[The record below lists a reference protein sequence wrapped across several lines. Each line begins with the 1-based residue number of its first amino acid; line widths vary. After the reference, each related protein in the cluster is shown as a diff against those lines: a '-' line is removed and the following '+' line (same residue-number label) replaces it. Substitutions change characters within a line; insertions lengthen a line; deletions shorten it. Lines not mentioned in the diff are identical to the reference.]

1 MAALDCIDTIQAAAK
16 AAGRELNEEEMV
28 ELVGDLQARIK
39 QLQATDGMLGLEDAA
54 MRAADEMGN
63 QVKLAAAIEK
73 RNALLNARRR
83 AELVGYIRGTWSD
96 RPDLGLESFLVGT
109 NVARPGARRS
119 VAAEQKQL
127 SQAYIAGFLHDIE
140 AEGLKPFLTKGDLDA
155 DIADALWRIGMDK
168 PLDGLSKEAQGI
180 AKIMQKYQETA
191 RIDANR
197 AGAFIRKLPGYVV
210 RQSHDPYKI
219 QQAGFKQWRDEILP
233 LLDERTFEAGSD
245 VDGFLLATYN
255 GLVSGVHLK
264 VSTGQP
270 SGFKG
275 PRNLAKKVSAERVL
289 HFKDGLAW
297 NEYNKVYGTGSLR
310 EAFLGGLD
318 RSGDSTGMMR
328 RLGTNP
334 EGNWNAALDELQ
346 MDLKNDPEGL
356 RKFQQDRGG
365 LLKTRFS
372 EIDGTSRM
380 AVNHVGARVASNLRA
395 WQSMA
400 KLGGAVISA
409 VTDLPVAASEMRYQ
423 GKGMLSSMGTLIGGM
438 VKGKKPAEQREI
450 LSTLGVFFDSVR
462 GEVVSKFSADDT
474 LGGKMSRAQQLFFKL
489 NGLTW
494 WTDTMRST
502 AALMMSHHLAYNRTL
517 GWDKMNPDLQRTL
530 ELFGIDAGKWD
541 LLRSTPA
548 KEADGREYMTT
559 QGIDNIPEGKILSYL
574 GRKPAGGP
582 SRSDAYGNRAVARGE
597 PPIPAGM
604 IRLYHGSG
612 EHGRIDGPAWFSTDR
627 NYAESYRS
635 DAELQYVD
643 MPADRINEIADPDG
657 YGQTVERGHTVHY
670 EFDSSETGIRK
681 VMGKDSPSAL
691 SASDLAAVREL
702 REELRG
708 ALRSYITDRAS
719 YAVIEPDARTRA
731 IMRRGTQPG
740 TVAGELLRFVGQFK
754 AFPVAVLQ
762 KSIGRELYGRGYK
775 PSAYGAGVGRELLQ
789 SMRSGNGEKLGV
801 AQLMLWTTLFGYG
814 AMALKDIVK
823 GREPRPV
830 DDPKTWVA
838 AMLQGGALGL
848 YGDFLFGEAN
858 RFGGGLTQSLSGPTL
873 GLIDG
878 GYDLFAR
885 MRDGDDAA
893 AASFRFAIQNTPFAN
908 LFYTRTA
915 MDYLFLHSVQEAL
928 NPGAL
933 RRMERR
939 IEKEN
944 AQQFLLRPSQ
954 TYQDPLGIAR

>member
-83 AELVGYIRGTWSD
+83 AELVGYIRSTWSD

-127 SQAYIAGFLHDIE
+127 SQAYIAGFLHDLD
-140 AEGLKPFLTKGDLDA
+140 AEGLRPFLTKGDLDA
-155 DIADALWRIGMDK
+155 DIADALWRMGMDN

-219 QQAGFKQWRDEILP
+219 QRAGFQQWRDEILP

-270 SGFKG
+270 NGFKG

-297 NEYNKVYGTGSLR
+297 DQYNKVYGTGSLR

-334 EGNWNAALDELQ
+334 ESNWNAALDELQ
-346 MDLKNDPEGL
+346 IDLKNDPDGL
-356 RKFQQDRGG
+356 RKFQQDRNG

-517 GWDKMNPDLQRTL
+517 DWGKMNPDLQRTL
-530 ELFGIDAGKWD
+530 ELFDIDAGKWD

-559 QGIDNIPEGKILSYL
+559 QGIDSIPEEALAGYL
-574 GRKPAGGP
+574 TSKGRTVN
-582 SRSDAYGNRAVARGE
+582 DAA
-597 PPIPAGM
+597 I
-604 IRLYHGSG
+604 S
-612 EHGRIDGPAWFSTDR
+612 
-627 NYAESYRS
+627 
-635 DAELQYVD
+635 
-643 MPADRINEIADPDG
+643 
-657 YGQTVERGHTVHY
+657 
-670 EFDSSETGIRK
+670 
-681 VMGKDSPSAL
+681 
-691 SASDLAAVREL
+691 EL

-708 ALRSYITDRAS
+708 SLRSYITDRAS

-775 PSAYGAGVGRELLQ
+775 PSPYGANVGRELMQ

-814 AMALKDIVK
+814 AMAMKDIVK

>member
-1 MAALDCIDTIQAAAK
+1 MGALDCIDTIQAAAK

-54 MRAADEMGN
+54 LRAADEMGN

-83 AELVGYIRGTWSD
+83 AELVGYIRSTWSD

-109 NVARPGARRS
+109 NVARAGARRS

-155 DIADALWRIGMDK
+155 DIADALWRMGMDK
-168 PLDGLSKEAQGI
+168 PLDGLSKEAVAI
-180 AKIMQKYQETA
+180 AKVMQKYQETA

-219 QQAGFKQWRDEILP
+219 QRAGFKQWRDEILP

-270 SGFKG
+270 NGFKG

-297 NEYNKVYGTGSLR
+297 NQYNKVYGTGSLR

-334 EGNWNAALDELQ
+334 ESNWNAALDELQ
-346 MDLKNDPEGL
+346 LDLKNDPEGL
-356 RKFQQDRGG
+356 RKFQQDRNG
-365 LLKTRFS
+365 LLRTRFS

-502 AALMMSHHLAYNRTL
+502 AALMMSHHLAYNRSL

-530 ELFGIDAGKWD
+530 ELYDIDAGKWD

-559 QGIDNIPEGKILSYL
+559 QGIDSIPEEALAGYL
-574 GRKPAGGP
+574 TSKGRTVN
-582 SRSDAYGNRAVARGE
+582 DAAIG
-597 PPIPAGM
+597 
-604 IRLYHGSG
+604 
-612 EHGRIDGPAWFSTDR
+612 
-627 NYAESYRS
+627 
-635 DAELQYVD
+635 
-643 MPADRINEIADPDG
+643 
-657 YGQTVERGHTVHY
+657 
-670 EFDSSETGIRK
+670 
-681 VMGKDSPSAL
+681 
-691 SASDLAAVREL
+691 EL

-708 ALRSYITDRAS
+708 SLRSYITDRAS

-762 KSIGRELYGRGYK
+762 KSIGRELYGRGYE
-775 PSAYGAGVGRELLQ
+775 PSAYGANVGKELMQ
-789 SMRSGNGEKLGV
+789 AMRSGNGEKLGV

>member
-1 MAALDCIDTIQAAAK
+1 MAAQDCIDTIQAAAK
-16 AAGRELNEEEMV
+16 AAGRELDLEELT

-39 QLQATDGMLGLEDAA
+39 QLQATDGMLGLEEAA

-63 QVKLAAAIEK
+63 QVKLAAVIEK

-83 AELVGYIRGTWSD
+83 AELVGYIRSTWSD

-109 NVARPGARRS
+109 NVARTGARRS

-127 SQAYIAGFLHDIE
+127 SQAYIAGFLNDIE
-140 AEGLKPFLTKGDLDA
+140 KEGLLPFLTRGDLDQ
-155 DIADALWRIGMDK
+155 DIADSLWRIGMDK
-168 PLDGLSKEAQGI
+168 PLDGLSKEAVSI
-180 AKIMQKYQETA
+180 AKIMQKYQEAA

-210 RQSHDPYKI
+210 RQSHDPYKL
-219 QQAGFKQWRDEILP
+219 QRAGFKQWRDEILP

-255 GLVSGVHLK
+255 NLVSGVHLK
-264 VSTGQP
+264 VSTP
-270 SGFKG
+270 EPTGFKG

-297 NEYNKVYGTGSLR
+297 NQYNKVYGTGSLR

-318 RSGDSTGMMR
+318 RSGESTGMMR

-334 EGNWNAALDELQ
+334 ESNWNAALDELQ
-346 MDLKNDPEGL
+346 LDLKNDPEGL
-356 RKFQQDRGG
+356 RKFQQDRNG

-502 AALMMSHHLAYNRTL
+502 AALMMSHHLAYNRSL
-517 GWDKMNPDLQRTL
+517 DWDKINPDLQRTL
-530 ELFGIDAGKWD
+530 ELFDIDAGKWD

-559 QGIDNIPEGKILSYL
+559 QGIDSIPEEALAGYL
-574 GRKPAGGP
+574 TSKGRTVN
-582 SRSDAYGNRAVARGE
+582 DAAIG
-597 PPIPAGM
+597 
-604 IRLYHGSG
+604 
-612 EHGRIDGPAWFSTDR
+612 
-627 NYAESYRS
+627 
-635 DAELQYVD
+635 
-643 MPADRINEIADPDG
+643 
-657 YGQTVERGHTVHY
+657 
-670 EFDSSETGIRK
+670 
-681 VMGKDSPSAL
+681 
-691 SASDLAAVREL
+691 EL

-708 ALRSYITDRAS
+708 SLRSYITDRSS

-775 PSAYGAGVGRELLQ
+775 PSPYGANVGRELMQ

-814 AMALKDIVK
+814 AMAMKDIVK

-878 GYDLFAR
+878 GYDLLTR
-885 MRDGDDAA
+885 VRDGDDAA

-954 TYQDPLGIAR
+954 TYLDPLGIAR

>member
-1 MAALDCIDTIQAAAK
+1 MAAQDCIDTIQAAAK
-16 AAGRELNEEEMV
+16 AAGRELDLEELT

-39 QLQATDGMLGLEDAA
+39 QLQATDGMLGLEEAA

-63 QVKLAAAIEK
+63 QVKLAAVIEK

-83 AELVGYIRGTWSD
+83 AELVGYIRSTWSD

-109 NVARPGARRS
+109 NVARAGARRS

-127 SQAYIAGFLHDIE
+127 SQAYIAGFLNDIE
-140 AEGLKPFLTKGDLDA
+140 KEGLLPFLTRGDLDQ
-155 DIADALWRIGMDK
+155 DIADSLWRIGMDK
-168 PLDGLSKEAQGI
+168 PLDGLSREAVSI
-180 AKIMQKYQETA
+180 AKIMQKYQEAA

-210 RQSHDPYKI
+210 RQSHDPYKL
-219 QQAGFKQWRDEILP
+219 QRAGFKQWRDEILP

-255 GLVSGVHLK
+255 NLVSGVHLK
-264 VSTGQP
+264 VSTP
-270 SGFKG
+270 EPTGFKG

-289 HFKDGLAW
+289 HFKDGVAW
-297 NEYNKVYGTGSLR
+297 DQYNKVYGTGSLR

-318 RSGDSTGMMR
+318 RSGQSTGLMR

-334 EGNWNAALDELQ
+334 EGNFEAALDELQ
-346 MDLKNDPEGL
+346 LAFKEDPEAM
-356 RKFQQDRGG
+356 RRFQDDRRGM
-365 LLKTRFS
+365 LKTRFA
-372 EIDGTSRM
+372 EIDGSASI
-380 AVNHVGARVASNLRA
+380 AVNHTGARVAANLRA

-423 GKGMLSSMGTLIGGM
+423 GKGMLGSMGTLIGGM
-438 VKGKKPAEQREI
+438 VKGRKPAEQREI

-474 LGGKMSRAQQLFFKL
+474 LGGQMSKWQQRFFKL

-502 AALMMSHHLAYNRTL
+502 AALMMSHHLAYNRAL
-517 GWDKMNPDLQRTL
+517 NWEQMNPDLRRTL
-530 ELFGIDAGKWD
+530 ELFDFDAGKWD
-541 LLRSTPA
+541 LVRSTGA
-548 KEADGREYMTT
+548 KLADGREYMTT
-559 QGIDNIPEGKILSYL
+559 QGIDDIPE
-574 GRKPAGGP
+574 A
-582 SRSDAYGNRAVARGE
+582 
-597 PPIPAGM
+597 
-604 IRLYHGSG
+604 
-612 EHGRIDGPAWFSTDR
+612 
-627 NYAESYRS
+627 
-635 DAELQYVD
+635 
-643 MPADRINEIADPDG
+643 
-657 YGQTVERGHTVHY
+657 
-670 EFDSSETGIRK
+670 
-681 VMGKDSPSAL
+681 
-691 SASDLAAVREL
+691 DLAGYLTSKGRTVNAAAIGEL

-708 ALRSYITDRAS
+708 SLRSYITDRAS

-731 IMRRGTQPG
+731 MMRRGTQPG

-754 AFPVAVLQ
+754 AFPVAILQ
-762 KSIGRELYGRGYK
+762 KSFGRELYGRGYQ
-775 PSAYGAGVGRELLQ
+775 PGAYGANPGRELIQ
-789 SMRSGNGEKLGV
+789 AMRSGNGEKLGI

-814 AMALKDIVK
+814 AMATKDLLK
-823 GREPRPV
+823 GREPRPA

-954 TYQDPLGIAR
+954 TYLDPLGIAR

>member
-1 MAALDCIDTIQAAAK
+1 MAAQDCIDTIQAAAK
-16 AAGRELNEEEMV
+16 SAGRELSLEELT
-28 ELVGDLQARIK
+28 ELVGDLQTRIK
-39 QLQATDGMLGLEDAA
+39 QLQATDGMLGLEEAA
-54 MRAADEMGN
+54 MKAADEMGN
-63 QVKLAAAIEK
+63 QVKLAAVIEK

-83 AELVGYIRGTWSD
+83 AELVGYIRSTWSD

-109 NVARPGARRS
+109 NVARAGARRS

-127 SQAYIAGFLHDIE
+127 SQAYIAGFLNDIE
-140 AEGLKPFLTKGDLDA
+140 KEGLLPFLTRGDLDQ
-155 DIADALWRIGMDK
+155 DIADALWRIGMDR
-168 PLDGLSKEAQGI
+168 PLDGLSKEAVSI

-219 QQAGFKQWRDEILP
+219 QRAGFQQWRDEILP

-255 GLVSGVHLK
+255 NLVSGVHLK
-264 VSTGQP
+264 ATAP
-270 SGFKG
+270 EPTGFKG

-289 HFKDGLAW
+289 HFKDGVAW
-297 NEYNKVYGTGSLR
+297 NQYNKVYGTGSLR

-318 RSGDSTGMMR
+318 RSGDSTGLMR

-334 EGNWNAALDELQ
+334 ESNWNAALDELQ
-346 MDLKNDPEGL
+346 LDLKNDPEGL
-356 RKFQQDRGG
+356 RKFQQDRNG

-423 GKGMLSSMGTLIGGM
+423 GKGMLGSMGTLIGGM
-438 VKGKKPAEQREI
+438 VKGRKPAEQREI

-474 LGGKMSRAQQLFFKL
+474 LGGQMSKWQQRFFKL

-502 AALMMSHHLAYNRTL
+502 AALMMSHHLAYNRAQN
-517 GWDKMNPDLQRTL
+517 WEQMNPDLRRTL
-530 ELFGIDAGKWD
+530 ELFDFDAGKWD
-541 LLRSTPA
+541 LVRRTGA
-548 KEADGREYMTT
+548 KQADGREYMTA
-559 QGIDNIPEGKILSYL
+559 QGID
-574 GRKPAGGP
+574 
-582 SRSDAYGNRAVARGE
+582 D
-597 PPIPAGM
+597 
-604 IRLYHGSG
+604 
-612 EHGRIDGPAWFSTDR
+612 
-627 NYAESYRS
+627 
-635 DAELQYVD
+635 
-643 MPADRINEIADPDG
+643 IAD
-657 YGQTVERGHTVHY
+657 
-670 EFDSSETGIRK
+670 
-681 VMGKDSPSAL
+681 A
-691 SASDLAAVREL
+691 DLAGYLTSKGRTVNAAAIGEL

-708 ALRSYITDRAS
+708 SLRSYITDRAS

-731 IMRRGTQPG
+731 MMRRGTQPG

-754 AFPVAVLQ
+754 AFPVAILQ
-762 KSIGRELYGRGYK
+762 KSFGRELYGRGYQ
-775 PSAYGAGVGRELLQ
+775 PGAYGANPGRELFQ
-789 SMRSGNGEKLGV
+789 AMRSGNGEKLGI

-814 AMALKDIVK
+814 AMATKDLLK
-823 GREPRPV
+823 GREPRPA

-954 TYQDPLGIAR
+954 TYLDPLGIAR

>member
-1 MAALDCIDTIQAAAK
+1 MAAQDCIDTIQAAAK
-16 AAGRELNEEEMV
+16 AAGRELDLEELT

-39 QLQATDGMLGLEDAA
+39 QLQATDGMLGLEEAA

-63 QVKLAAAIEK
+63 QVKLAAVIEK

-83 AELVGYIRGTWSD
+83 AELVGYIRSTWSD

-109 NVARPGARRS
+109 NVARAGARRS

-127 SQAYIAGFLHDIE
+127 SQAYIAGFLNDIE
-140 AEGLKPFLTKGDLDA
+140 KEGLLPFLTRGDLDQ
-155 DIADALWRIGMDK
+155 DIADSLWRIGMDK
-168 PLDGLSKEAQGI
+168 PLDGLSKEAVSI
-180 AKIMQKYQETA
+180 AKIMQKYQEAA

-219 QQAGFKQWRDEILP
+219 QRAGFKQWRDEILP

-255 GLVSGVHLK
+255 NLVSGVHLK
-264 VSTGQP
+264 VSTP
-270 SGFKG
+270 DPTGFKG

-289 HFKDGLAW
+289 HFKDGVAW
-297 NEYNKVYGTGSLR
+297 NQYNKVYGTGSLR
-310 EAFLGGLD
+310 EAFIGGLD
-318 RSGDSTGMMR
+318 RSGESTGLMR

-334 EGNWNAALDELQ
+334 ESNWNAALDELQ
-346 MDLKNDPEGL
+346 MDLKDDPEGL
-356 RKFQQDRGG
+356 KKFNNDRKG
-365 LLKTRFS
+365 LLKTRFA
-372 EIDGTSRM
+372 EVDGTSRM
-380 AVNHVGARVASNLRA
+380 AVNHIGARVAANVRA

-400 KLGGAVISA
+400 KLGGMVISA
-409 VTDLPVAASEMRYQ
+409 VADLPVAASEMRYQ
-423 GKGMLSSMGTLIGGM
+423 GQGMLSSMGTLISGLTQGR
-438 VKGKKPAEQREI
+438 KTAEQREI

-462 GEVVSKFSADDT
+462 GEVVSRFSADDS

-489 NGLTW
+489 NLGTW

-502 AALMMSHHLAYNRTL
+502 AALMMSHLLAYNRSL
-517 GWDKMNPDLQRTL
+517 DWGKMDQDLRRTL
-530 ELFGIDAGKWD
+530 ELFDFDAGKWD
-541 LLRSTPA
+541 LVRNTGA
-548 KEADGREYMTT
+548 KLADGREYMTT
-559 QGIDNIPEGKILSYL
+559 QGIDNIPE
-574 GRKPAGGP
+574 A
-582 SRSDAYGNRAVARGE
+582 
-597 PPIPAGM
+597 
-604 IRLYHGSG
+604 
-612 EHGRIDGPAWFSTDR
+612 
-627 NYAESYRS
+627 
-635 DAELQYVD
+635 
-643 MPADRINEIADPDG
+643 
-657 YGQTVERGHTVHY
+657 
-670 EFDSSETGIRK
+670 
-681 VMGKDSPSAL
+681 
-691 SASDLAAVREL
+691 DLAGYLTSKGRTVNDAAIGEL

-708 ALRSYITDRAS
+708 SLRSYITDRAS

-731 IMRRGTQPG
+731 MMRRGSQPG
-740 TVAGELLRFVGQFK
+740 TVLGELARFIGQFK

-775 PSAYGAGVGRELLQ
+775 PSAYGASIRPGQELIQAL
-789 SMRSGNGEKLGV
+789 RSGNGEKLGI

-814 AMALKDIVK
+814 AMAIKDMVK

-830 DDPKTWVA
+830 DSPVTWIA
-838 AMLQGGALGL
+838 AMLQGGAWGL

-954 TYQDPLGIAR
+954 TYLDPLGIAR

>member
-1 MAALDCIDTIQAAAK
+1 MGALDCIDTIQAAAK

-54 MRAADEMGN
+54 LRAADEMGN
-63 QVKLAAAIEK
+63 EVKLAAAIEK

-83 AELVGYIRGTWSD
+83 AELVGYIRSTWSD

-109 NVARPGARRS
+109 NVARAGARRS

-140 AEGLKPFLTKGDLDA
+140 AEGLKPFLTKGDLDT

-168 PLDGLSKEAQGI
+168 PLDGLSKEAVAI
-180 AKIMQKYQETA
+180 AKVMQKYQETA

-219 QQAGFKQWRDEILP
+219 QRAGFKQWRDEILP

-255 GLVSGVHLK
+255 NLVSGVHLK
-264 VSTGQP
+264 VSTP
-270 SGFKG
+270 EPTGFKG

-289 HFKDGLAW
+289 HFKDGVAW
-297 NEYNKVYGTGSLR
+297 DQYNKVYGTGSLR

-318 RSGDSTGMMR
+318 RSGQSTGLMR

-334 EGNWNAALDELQ
+334 EGNFEAALDELQ
-346 MDLKNDPEGL
+346 LAFKEDPEAM
-356 RKFQQDRGG
+356 RRFQDDRRGM
-365 LLKTRFS
+365 LKTRFA
-372 EIDGTSRM
+372 EVDGSASI
-380 AVNHVGARVASNLRA
+380 AVNHAGARVAANLRA

-423 GKGMLSSMGTLIGGM
+423 GKGMLGSMGTLIGGM
-438 VKGKKPAEQREI
+438 LSGKKPAEQREI
-450 LSTLGVFFDSVR
+450 LSSMGVFFDSVR
-462 GEVVSKFSADDT
+462 GEVVSKFSADDS

-502 AALMMSHHLAYNRTL
+502 AALMMSHHLAYNRAL
-517 GWDKMNPDLQRTL
+517 NWEQMNPDLRRTL
-530 ELFGIDAGKWD
+530 ELFDFDAGKWD
-541 LLRSTPA
+541 LVRNTGA
-548 KEADGREYMTT
+548 KLADGREYMTT
-559 QGIDNIPEGKILSYL
+559 QGID
-574 GRKPAGGP
+574 
-582 SRSDAYGNRAVARGE
+582 D
-597 PPIPAGM
+597 
-604 IRLYHGSG
+604 
-612 EHGRIDGPAWFSTDR
+612 
-627 NYAESYRS
+627 
-635 DAELQYVD
+635 
-643 MPADRINEIADPDG
+643 IAD
-657 YGQTVERGHTVHY
+657 
-670 EFDSSETGIRK
+670 
-681 VMGKDSPSAL
+681 A
-691 SASDLAAVREL
+691 DLAGYLTSKGRTVNAAAIGEL

-708 ALRSYITDRAS
+708 SLRSYITDRAS

-731 IMRRGTQPG
+731 MMRRGTQPG

-754 AFPVAVLQ
+754 AFPVAILQ
-762 KSIGRELYGRGYK
+762 KSFGRELYGRGYQ
-775 PSAYGAGVGRELLQ
+775 PGAYGANPGRELIQ
-789 SMRSGNGEKLGV
+789 AMRSGNGEKLGI

-814 AMALKDIVK
+814 AMATKDLLK
-823 GREPRPV
+823 GREPRPA
-830 DDPKTWVA
+830 DDPKTLVA

-954 TYQDPLGIAR
+954 TYLDPLGIAR

>member
-1 MAALDCIDTIQAAAK
+1 MGALDCIDTIQAAAK

-155 DIADALWRIGMDK
+155 DIADSLWRIGMNK
-168 PLDGLSKEAQGI
+168 PLDGLSKEAVSI

-219 QQAGFKQWRDEILP
+219 QRAGFKQWRDEILP

-245 VDGFLLATYN
+245 VDGFLFATYN
-255 GLVSGVHLK
+255 GLASGVHLK
-264 VSTGQP
+264 VASGQP
-270 SGFKG
+270 DGFKG

-297 NEYNKVYGTGSLR
+297 NQYNKVYGTGSLR

-334 EGNWNAALDELQ
+334 ESNWNAALDELQ
-346 MDLKNDPEGL
+346 MDLKDDPEGL
-356 RKFQQDRGG
+356 KKFNNDRKG
-365 LLKTRFS
+365 LLKTRFA
-372 EIDGTSRM
+372 EVDGTSRM
-380 AVNHVGARVASNLRA
+380 AVNHIGARVAANVRA

-400 KLGGAVISA
+400 KLGGMVISA
-409 VTDLPVAASEMRYQ
+409 VADLPVAASEMRYQ
-423 GKGMLSSMGTLIGGM
+423 GQGMLSSMGTLISGLTQGR
-438 VKGKKPAEQREI
+438 KTAEQREI

-462 GEVVSKFSADDT
+462 GEVVSRFSADDS

-489 NGLTW
+489 NLGTW

-502 AALMMSHHLAYNRTL
+502 AALMMSHLLAYNRSL
-517 GWDKMNPDLQRTL
+517 DWGKMDQDLRRTL
-530 ELFGIDAGKWD
+530 ELFDFDAGKWD
-541 LLRSTPA
+541 LVRNTGA
-548 KEADGREYMTT
+548 KLADGREYMTT
-559 QGIDNIPEGKILSYL
+559 QGID
-574 GRKPAGGP
+574 
-582 SRSDAYGNRAVARGE
+582 D
-597 PPIPAGM
+597 
-604 IRLYHGSG
+604 
-612 EHGRIDGPAWFSTDR
+612 
-627 NYAESYRS
+627 
-635 DAELQYVD
+635 
-643 MPADRINEIADPDG
+643 IAD
-657 YGQTVERGHTVHY
+657 
-670 EFDSSETGIRK
+670 
-681 VMGKDSPSAL
+681 A
-691 SASDLAAVREL
+691 DLAGYLTSKGRTVNAAAIGEL

-708 ALRSYITDRAS
+708 SLRSYITDRAS

-731 IMRRGTQPG
+731 MMRRGTQPG

-754 AFPVAVLQ
+754 AFPVAILQ
-762 KSIGRELYGRGYK
+762 KSFGRELYGRGYQ
-775 PSAYGAGVGRELLQ
+775 PGAYGANPGRELIQ
-789 SMRSGNGEKLGV
+789 AMRSGNGEKLGI

-814 AMALKDIVK
+814 AMATKDLLK
-823 GREPRPV
+823 GREPRPA

-893 AASFRFAIQNTPFAN
+893 SASFRFAIQNTPFAN

>member
-1 MAALDCIDTIQAAAK
+1 MGALDCIDTIQAAAK
-16 AAGRELNEEEMV
+16 AAGRELNENEMV

-54 MRAADEMGN
+54 LRAADEMGN
-63 QVKLAAAIEK
+63 EVKLAAAIEK

-83 AELVGYIRGTWSD
+83 AELVGYIRSTWSD

-140 AEGLKPFLTKGDLDA
+140 AEGLLPFLTKGDLDA
-155 DIADALWRIGMDK
+155 DIADSLWRIGMDK
-168 PLDGLSKEAQGI
+168 PLDGLSKEAVAI

-219 QQAGFKQWRDEILP
+219 QRAGFQQWRDEILP

-270 SGFKG
+270 NGFKG

-297 NEYNKVYGTGSLR
+297 NQYNKVYGTGSLR
-310 EAFLGGLD
+310 EAFIGGLD

-334 EGNWNAALDELQ
+334 ESNWNAALDELQ

-356 RKFQQDRGG
+356 RKFQQDRNG

-372 EIDGTSRM
+372 EVDGTSRM
-380 AVNHVGARVASNLRA
+380 AVNHVGARVAANLRA

-438 VKGKKPAEQREI
+438 VKGRKPAEQREI

-502 AALMMSHHLAYNRTL
+502 SALMMSHHLAYNRTL
-517 GWDKMNPDLQRTL
+517 NWDQMNPDLRRTL
-530 ELFGIDAGKWD
+530 ELFDFDAGKWD
-541 LLRSTPA
+541 LVRGTGA
-548 KEADGREYMTT
+548 KLADGREYMTT
-559 QGIDNIPEGKILSYL
+559 QGID
-574 GRKPAGGP
+574 
-582 SRSDAYGNRAVARGE
+582 D
-597 PPIPAGM
+597 
-604 IRLYHGSG
+604 
-612 EHGRIDGPAWFSTDR
+612 
-627 NYAESYRS
+627 
-635 DAELQYVD
+635 
-643 MPADRINEIADPDG
+643 IAD
-657 YGQTVERGHTVHY
+657 
-670 EFDSSETGIRK
+670 
-681 VMGKDSPSAL
+681 A
-691 SASDLAAVREL
+691 DLAGYLASKGRTVNDAAIGEL

-708 ALRSYITDRAS
+708 SLRSYITDRSS

-731 IMRRGTQPG
+731 MMRRGTQPG
-740 TVAGELLRFVGQFK
+740 TVVGELLRFVGQFK
-754 AFPVAVLQ
+754 AFPVAILQ
-762 KSIGRELYGRGYK
+762 KSFGRELYGRGYQ
-775 PSAYGAGVGRELLQ
+775 PGAYGANPGRELIQ
-789 SMRSGNGEKLGV
+789 AMRSGNGEKLGV

-814 AMALKDIVK
+814 AMAAKDVLK
-823 GREPRPV
+823 GREPRPA

-954 TYQDPLGIAR
+954 TYLDPLGIAR

>member
-1 MAALDCIDTIQAAAK
+1 MAAQDCIDTIQAAAK

-63 QVKLAAAIEK
+63 EVKLAAAIEK

-127 SQAYIAGFLHDIE
+127 SQAYIAGFLNDIE

-219 QQAGFKQWRDEILP
+219 QRAGFKQWRDEILP

-270 SGFKG
+270 NGFKG

-297 NEYNKVYGTGSLR
+297 NQYNKVYGTGSLR

-334 EGNWNAALDELQ
+334 ESNWNAALDELQ
-346 MDLKNDPEGL
+346 LDLKNDPEGL
-356 RKFQQDRGG
+356 RKFQQDRNG

-380 AVNHVGARVASNLRA
+380 AVNHIGARVASNLRA

-409 VTDLPVAASEMRYQ
+409 VSDLPVAASEMRYQ
-423 GKGMLSSMGTLIGGM
+423 GKGMLSSMGTLMGGM
-438 VKGKKPAEQREI
+438 LKGKKPAEQREI

-517 GWDKMNPDLQRTL
+517 DWDKMNPDLKRTL
-530 ELFGIDAGKWD
+530 ELFDIDAGKWD

-559 QGIDNIPEGKILSYL
+559 QGIDNIPEESLAGYL
-574 GRKPAGGP
+574 TSKGRTA
-582 SRSDAYGNRAVARGE
+582 N
-597 PPIPAGM
+597 
-604 IRLYHGSG
+604 
-612 EHGRIDGPAWFSTDR
+612 
-627 NYAESYRS
+627 
-635 DAELQYVD
+635 
-643 MPADRINEIADPDG
+643 
-657 YGQTVERGHTVHY
+657 
-670 EFDSSETGIRK
+670 
-681 VMGKDSPSAL
+681 
-691 SASDLAAVREL
+691 AAAIGEL

-708 ALRSYITDRAS
+708 SLRSYITDRAS
-719 YAVIEPDARTRA
+719 YAVIEPDARTQA

-740 TVAGELLRFVGQFK
+740 TVAGEFLRFVGQFK

-789 SMRSGNGEKLGV
+789 AMRSGNGEKLGV

-814 AMALKDIVK
+814 AMSAKDLLK
-823 GREPRPV
+823 GREPRPA

-848 YGDFLFGEAN
+848 YGDFMFGEAN

-893 AASFRFAIQNTPFAN
+893 SASFRFAIQNTPFAN

-915 MDYLFLHSVQEAL
+915 MDYLFLNSVQEAL

-954 TYQDPLGIAR
+954 TYLDPLGIAR

>member
-83 AELVGYIRGTWSD
+83 AELVGYIRSTWSD

-127 SQAYIAGFLHDIE
+127 SQAYIAGFLNDIE

-168 PLDGLSKEAQGI
+168 PLDGLSKEAVSI
-180 AKIMQKYQETA
+180 AKIMQKYQEAA

-210 RQSHDPYKI
+210 RQSHDPYKL
-219 QQAGFKQWRDEILP
+219 QRAGFKQWRDEILP

-270 SGFKG
+270 NGFKG

-297 NEYNKVYGTGSLR
+297 NQYNKVYGTGSLR

-334 EGNWNAALDELQ
+334 ESNWNAALDELQ
-346 MDLKNDPEGL
+346 LDLKNDPEGL
-356 RKFQQDRGG
+356 RKFQQDRNG

-423 GKGMLSSMGTLIGGM
+423 GKGMLGSMGTLIGGM
-438 VKGKKPAEQREI
+438 VKGRKPAEQREI

-462 GEVVSKFSADDT
+462 GEVVSKFSADDS

-517 GWDKMNPDLQRTL
+517 DWEQMNPDLRRTL
-530 ELFGIDAGKWD
+530 ELFDFDAGKWD
-541 LLRSTPA
+541 LVRNTGA
-548 KEADGREYMTT
+548 KLADGREYMTT
-559 QGIDNIPEGKILSYL
+559 QGID
-574 GRKPAGGP
+574 
-582 SRSDAYGNRAVARGE
+582 D
-597 PPIPAGM
+597 
-604 IRLYHGSG
+604 
-612 EHGRIDGPAWFSTDR
+612 
-627 NYAESYRS
+627 
-635 DAELQYVD
+635 
-643 MPADRINEIADPDG
+643 IADG
-657 YGQTVERGHTVHY
+657 
-670 EFDSSETGIRK
+670 
-681 VMGKDSPSAL
+681 
-691 SASDLAAVREL
+691 DLAGYLTSKGRTVNAAAIGEL

-708 ALRSYITDRAS
+708 SLRSYITDRAS

-731 IMRRGTQPG
+731 MMRRGTQPG
-740 TVAGELLRFVGQFK
+740 TVAGELLRFIGQFK
-754 AFPVAVLQ
+754 AFPVAILQ
-762 KSIGRELYGRGYK
+762 KSFGRELYGRGYQ
-775 PSAYGAGVGRELLQ
+775 PGAYGANPGRELIQ
-789 SMRSGNGEKLGV
+789 AMRSGNGEKLGI

-814 AMALKDIVK
+814 AMATKDLLK
-823 GREPRPV
+823 GREPRPA

-885 MRDGDDAA
+885 ARDGDDTAA
-893 AASFRFAIQNTPFAN
+893 AAVRYTIQNTPFAN
-908 LFYTRTA
+908 LFYTRA
-915 MDYLFLHSVQEAL
+915 ALDYLFLHSLQEAL
-928 NPGAL
+928 NPGSL

-944 AQQFLLRPSQ
+944 AQRFLISPSRNYLD
-954 TYQDPLGIAR
+954 TTGAVVDTVSDMFR

>member
-1 MAALDCIDTIQAAAK
+1 MAAQDCIDTIQAAAK
-16 AAGRELNEEEMV
+16 AAGRELDLEELI
-28 ELVGDLQARIK
+28 ELQGDITARIK
-39 QLQATDGMLGLEDAA
+39 QLQATDGMLGLEEAA

-63 QVKLAAAIEK
+63 EVRLAAVIEK

-83 AELVGYIRGTWSD
+83 GELVGYIRNTWAD

-127 SQAYIAGFLHDIE
+127 SQAYIAGFLNDIE
-140 AEGLKPFLTKGDLDA
+140 KEGLLPFLTRGDLDQ
-155 DIADALWRIGMDK
+155 DIADSLWRIGMDR
-168 PLDGLSKEAQGI
+168 PLDDLSKEAVSI

-210 RQSHDPYKI
+210 RQSHDPYKL
-219 QQAGFKQWRDEILP
+219 QRAGFKQWRDEIVP

-245 VDGFLLATYN
+245 VDGFLLSAYN
-255 GLVSGVHLK
+255 GLVSGIHLK
-264 VSTGQP
+264 VSTP
-270 SGFKG
+270 EPTGFKG

-289 HFKDGLAW
+289 HFKDGVAW
-297 NEYNKVYGTGSLR
+297 NQYNKVYGTGSLR
-310 EAFLGGLD
+310 EAFLGGID
-318 RSGDSTGMMR
+318 RSGQSTGLMR

-334 EGNWNAALDELQ
+334 EGNFDAALDDLQ
-346 MDLKNDPEGL
+346 IEFKNDPEAM
-356 RKFQQDRGG
+356 RRFQDDRRGM
-365 LLKTRFS
+365 LKTRFA
-372 EIDGTSRM
+372 EIDGSASI
-380 AVNHVGARVASNLRA
+380 AVNHTGARVAANVRA

-409 VTDLPVAASEMRYQ
+409 MTDLPVAASEMRYQ

-438 VKGKKPAEQREI
+438 VSGKKPAEQREI
-450 LSTLGVFFDSVR
+450 LSSMGVFFDSVR
-462 GEVVSKFSADDT
+462 GEVVSKFSADDS
-474 LGGKMSRAQQLFFKL
+474 LGGKMSRAQQLFFKM

-517 GWDKMNPDLQRTL
+517 NWDQMNPDLRRTL
-530 ELFGIDAGKWD
+530 ELFDFDAGKWD
-541 LLRSTPA
+541 LVRGTGA
-548 KEADGREYMTT
+548 KLADGREYMTT
-559 QGIDNIPEGKILSYL
+559 QGIDDIPE
-574 GRKPAGGP
+574 A
-582 SRSDAYGNRAVARGE
+582 
-597 PPIPAGM
+597 
-604 IRLYHGSG
+604 
-612 EHGRIDGPAWFSTDR
+612 
-627 NYAESYRS
+627 
-635 DAELQYVD
+635 
-643 MPADRINEIADPDG
+643 
-657 YGQTVERGHTVHY
+657 
-670 EFDSSETGIRK
+670 
-681 VMGKDSPSAL
+681 
-691 SASDLAAVREL
+691 DLAGYLTSKGRTANTAAIGEL

-708 ALRSYITDRAS
+708 GLRSYITDRAS

-731 IMRRGTQPG
+731 MMRRGTQPG
-740 TVAGELLRFVGQFK
+740 TVAGELLRFIGQFK
-754 AFPVAVLQ
+754 AFPTAILQ
-762 KSIGRELYGRGYK
+762 KSFGRELYGRGYQ
-775 PSAYGAGVGRELLQ
+775 PGAYGANPGRELIQ
-789 SMRSGNGEKLGV
+789 AMKSGNGEKLGI

-814 AMALKDIVK
+814 AMATKDLIK
-823 GREPRPV
+823 GREPRPA

-858 RFGGGLTQSLSGPTL
+858 RFGGGLTQSLSGPAL

-878 GYDLFAR
+878 GYDVLAR
-885 MRDGDDAA
+885 LRDGDDTAA
-893 AASFRFAIQNTPFAN
+893 AAFRFAIQNTPFAN
-908 LFYTRTA
+908 LFYTRSA

-928 NPGAL
+928 NPGSL

-954 TYQDPLGIAR
+954 NYIDTAGAVTGAVKDALR

>member
-1 MAALDCIDTIQAAAK
+1 LP
-16 AAGRELNEEEMV
+16 
-28 ELVGDLQARIK
+28 
-39 QLQATDGMLGLEDAA
+39 
-54 MRAADEMGN
+54 
-63 QVKLAAAIEK
+63 
-73 RNALLNARRR
+73 
-83 AELVGYIRGTWSD
+83 W
-96 RPDLGLESFLVGT
+96 
-109 NVARPGARRS
+109 RS

-127 SQAYIAGFLHDIE
+127 SQAYIAGFLNDIE
-140 AEGLKPFLTKGDLDA
+140 KEGLLPFLTRGDLDQ
-155 DIADALWRIGMDK
+155 DIADSLWRIGMDK
-168 PLDGLSKEAQGI
+168 PLDGLSKEAVSI
-180 AKIMQKYQETA
+180 AKIMQKYQEAA

-210 RQSHDPYKI
+210 RQSHDPYKL
-219 QQAGFKQWRDEILP
+219 QRAGFKQWRDEILP

-255 GLVSGVHLK
+255 NLVSGVHLK
-264 VSTGQP
+264 VSTP
-270 SGFKG
+270 EPTGFKG

-289 HFKDGLAW
+289 HFKDGVAW
-297 NEYNKVYGTGSLR
+297 DQYNKVYGTGSLR

-318 RSGDSTGMMR
+318 RSGQSTGLMR

-334 EGNWNAALDELQ
+334 EGNFEAALDELQ
-346 MDLKNDPEGL
+346 LAFKEDPEAM
-356 RKFQQDRGG
+356 RRFQDDRRGM
-365 LLKTRFS
+365 LKTRFA
-372 EIDGTSRM
+372 EIDGSASI
-380 AVNHVGARVASNLRA
+380 AVNHTGARVAANLRA

-423 GKGMLSSMGTLIGGM
+423 GKGMLGSMGTLIGGM
-438 VKGKKPAEQREI
+438 LSGKKPAEQREI
-450 LSTLGVFFDSVR
+450 LSSMGVFFDSVR
-462 GEVVSKFSADDT
+462 GEVVSKFSADDS

-502 AALMMSHHLAYNRTL
+502 AALMMSHHLAYNRAL
-517 GWDKMNPDLQRTL
+517 NWEQMNPDLRRTL
-530 ELFGIDAGKWD
+530 ELFDFDAGKWD
-541 LLRSTPA
+541 LVRNTGA
-548 KEADGREYMTT
+548 KLADGREYMTT
-559 QGIDNIPEGKILSYL
+559 QGID
-574 GRKPAGGP
+574 
-582 SRSDAYGNRAVARGE
+582 D
-597 PPIPAGM
+597 
-604 IRLYHGSG
+604 
-612 EHGRIDGPAWFSTDR
+612 
-627 NYAESYRS
+627 
-635 DAELQYVD
+635 
-643 MPADRINEIADPDG
+643 IAD
-657 YGQTVERGHTVHY
+657 
-670 EFDSSETGIRK
+670 
-681 VMGKDSPSAL
+681 A
-691 SASDLAAVREL
+691 DLAGYLTSKGRTVNAAAIGEL

-708 ALRSYITDRAS
+708 SLRSYITDRAS

-731 IMRRGTQPG
+731 MMRRGTQPG

-754 AFPVAVLQ
+754 AFPVAILQ
-762 KSIGRELYGRGYK
+762 KSFGRELYGRGYR
-775 PSAYGAGVGRELLQ
+775 PGAYGANPGRELIQ
-789 SMRSGNGEKLGV
+789 AMRSGNGEKLGI

-814 AMALKDIVK
+814 AMATKDLLK
-823 GREPRPV
+823 GREPRPA

-858 RFGGGLTQSLSGPTL
+858 RFGGGLTQSLSDPTL

-954 TYQDPLGIAR
+954 TYLDPLGIAR

>member
-1 MAALDCIDTIQAAAK
+1 MAAQDCIDTIQAAAK

-39 QLQATDGMLGLEDAA
+39 QLQATDGMLGLEEAA
-54 MRAADEMGN
+54 IRAADEMGN
-63 QVKLAAAIEK
+63 QVKLAAVIEK

-83 AELVGYIRGTWSD
+83 AELVGYIRSTWSD

-109 NVARPGARRS
+109 NVARAGARRS

-127 SQAYIAGFLHDIE
+127 SQAYIAGFLNDIE
-140 AEGLKPFLTKGDLDA
+140 KEGLLPFLTRGDLDQE
-155 DIADALWRIGMDK
+155 IADSLWRIGMDK
-168 PLDGLSKEAQGI
+168 PLDGLSKEAVSI
-180 AKIMQKYQETA
+180 AKIMQKYQEAA

-210 RQSHDPYKI
+210 RQSHDPYKL
-219 QQAGFKQWRDEILP
+219 QRAGFKQWRDEILP

-255 GLVSGVHLK
+255 NLVSGVHLK
-264 VSTGQP
+264 VSTP
-270 SGFKG
+270 EPTGFKG

-289 HFKDGLAW
+289 HFKDGVAW
-297 NEYNKVYGTGSLR
+297 DQYNKVYGTGSLR

-318 RSGDSTGMMR
+318 RSGDSAGMMR

-334 EGNWNAALDELQ
+334 ESNWNAALDELER
-346 MDLKNDPEGL
+346 DLKNSDPERL
-356 RKFQQDRGG
+356 KRFNSDRKG
-365 LLKTRFS
+365 LLKTRFA

-380 AVNHVGARVASNLRA
+380 AVNHVGALVASNLRA

-438 VKGKKPAEQREI
+438 VQGRKPAEQREI

-502 AALMMSHHLAYNRTL
+502 AALMMSHHLAYNRAL
-517 GWDKMNPDLQRTL
+517 NWDQMSPDLRRTL
-530 ELFGIDAGKWD
+530 ELFDFDAGKWD
-541 LLRSTPA
+541 LVRNTGA
-548 KEADGREYMTT
+548 KLADGREYMTT
-559 QGIDNIPEGKILSYL
+559 QGID
-574 GRKPAGGP
+574 
-582 SRSDAYGNRAVARGE
+582 D
-597 PPIPAGM
+597 
-604 IRLYHGSG
+604 
-612 EHGRIDGPAWFSTDR
+612 
-627 NYAESYRS
+627 
-635 DAELQYVD
+635 
-643 MPADRINEIADPDG
+643 IAD
-657 YGQTVERGHTVHY
+657 
-670 EFDSSETGIRK
+670 
-681 VMGKDSPSAL
+681 A
-691 SASDLAAVREL
+691 DLAGYLTSKGRTANAAAIGEL

-708 ALRSYITDRAS
+708 SLRSYITDRAS

-740 TVAGELLRFVGQFK
+740 TIAGELLRFVGQFK

-775 PSAYGAGVGRELLQ
+775 PSTYGSGVGRELLQ
-789 SMRSGNGEKLGV
+789 SMRSGNGEKLGI

-823 GREPRPV
+823 GREPRPA

-944 AQQFLLRPSQ
+944 AQQFLLMPSQ
-954 TYQDPLGIAR
+954 TYLDPLGIAR

>member
-83 AELVGYIRGTWSD
+83 AELVGYIRSTWSD

-127 SQAYIAGFLHDIE
+127 SQAYIAGFLNDIE
-140 AEGLKPFLTKGDLDA
+140 KEGLLPFLTRGDLDQ

-168 PLDGLSKEAQGI
+168 PLDGLSKEAVSI

-210 RQSHDPYKI
+210 RQSHDPYKL
-219 QQAGFKQWRDEILP
+219 QRAGFKQWRDEILP

-270 SGFKG
+270 NGFKG

-297 NEYNKVYGTGSLR
+297 NQYNKVYGTGSLR

-334 EGNWNAALDELQ
+334 ESNWNAALDELQ
-346 MDLKNDPEGL
+346 LDLKNDPEGL
-356 RKFQQDRGG
+356 RKFQQDRNG

-502 AALMMSHHLAYNRTL
+502 AALMMSHHLAYNRSL
-517 GWDKMNPDLQRTL
+517 DWDKMNPDLQRTL
-530 ELFGIDAGKWD
+530 ELFDIDAGKWD

-548 KEADGREYMTT
+548 KEADGREYMST
-559 QGIDNIPEGKILSYL
+559 QGIDSIPE
-574 GRKPAGGP
+574 
-582 SRSDAYGNRAVARGE
+582 E
-597 PPIPAGM
+597 
-604 IRLYHGSG
+604 
-612 EHGRIDGPAWFSTDR
+612 
-627 NYAESYRS
+627 
-635 DAELQYVD
+635 
-643 MPADRINEIADPDG
+643 
-657 YGQTVERGHTVHY
+657 
-670 EFDSSETGIRK
+670 
-681 VMGKDSPSAL
+681 
-691 SASDLAAVREL
+691 DLAGYLTSKGRTVNDAAIGEL

-708 ALRSYITDRAS
+708 SLRSYITDRAS

-731 IMRRGTQPG
+731 MMRRGTQPG

-775 PSAYGAGVGRELLQ
+775 PSPYGANVGRELMQ

-801 AQLMLWTTLFGYG
+801 AQLMLWTTIFGYG
-814 AMALKDIVK
+814 AMSLKDIVK
-823 GREPRPV
+823 GREPRPA
-830 DDPKTWVA
+830 DDPKTWIA

-933 RRMERR
+933 RRMERL

-954 TYQDPLGIAR
+954 TYLDPLGIAR

>member
-1 MAALDCIDTIQAAAK
+1 MAAQDCIDTIQAAAK
-16 AAGRELNEEEMV
+16 AAGRELDLEELT

-39 QLQATDGMLGLEDAA
+39 QLQATDGMLGMEEAA

-63 QVKLAAAIEK
+63 QVKLAAVIEK

-83 AELVGYIRGTWSD
+83 AELVGYIRSTWSD

-109 NVARPGARRS
+109 NVARAGARRS

-127 SQAYIAGFLHDIE
+127 SQAYIAGFLNDIE
-140 AEGLKPFLTKGDLDA
+140 KEGLLPFLTRGDLDQ
-155 DIADALWRIGMDK
+155 DIADSLWRIGMDK
-168 PLDGLSKEAQGI
+168 PLDGLSKEAVSI
-180 AKIMQKYQETA
+180 AKIMQKYQEAA

-210 RQSHDPYKI
+210 RQSHDPYKL
-219 QQAGFKQWRDEILP
+219 QRAGFKQWRDEILP

-255 GLVSGVHLK
+255 NLVSGVHLK
-264 VSTGQP
+264 VSTP
-270 SGFKG
+270 EPTGFKG

-289 HFKDGLAW
+289 HFKDGVAW
-297 NEYNKVYGTGSLR
+297 DQYNKVYGTGSLR

-318 RSGDSTGMMR
+318 RSGQSTGLMR

-334 EGNWNAALDELQ
+334 EGNFEAALDELQ
-346 MDLKNDPEGL
+346 LAFKEDPEAM
-356 RKFQQDRGG
+356 RRFQDDRRGM
-365 LLKTRFS
+365 LKTRFA
-372 EIDGTSRM
+372 EIDGSASI
-380 AVNHVGARVASNLRA
+380 AVNHTGARVAANLRA

-423 GKGMLSSMGTLIGGM
+423 GKGMLGSMGTLIGGM
-438 VKGKKPAEQREI
+438 LSGKKPAEQREI
-450 LSTLGVFFDSVR
+450 LSSMGVFFDSVR

-474 LGGKMSRAQQLFFKL
+474 LGGQMSKWQQRFFKV

-494 WTDTMRST
+494 WTDAMRST
-502 AALMMSHHLAYNRTL
+502 AALMMSHHLAYNRAL
-517 GWDKMNPDLQRTL
+517 NWDQMNPDLRRTL
-530 ELFGIDAGKWD
+530 ELFDFDAGKWD
-541 LLRSTPA
+541 LVRNTGA
-548 KEADGREYMTT
+548 KLADGREYMTT
-559 QGIDNIPEGKILSYL
+559 QGID
-574 GRKPAGGP
+574 
-582 SRSDAYGNRAVARGE
+582 D
-597 PPIPAGM
+597 
-604 IRLYHGSG
+604 
-612 EHGRIDGPAWFSTDR
+612 
-627 NYAESYRS
+627 
-635 DAELQYVD
+635 
-643 MPADRINEIADPDG
+643 IAD
-657 YGQTVERGHTVHY
+657 
-670 EFDSSETGIRK
+670 
-681 VMGKDSPSAL
+681 A
-691 SASDLAAVREL
+691 DLAGYLTSKGRTVNAAAIGEL

-708 ALRSYITDRAS
+708 SLRSYITDRAS

-731 IMRRGTQPG
+731 MMRRGTQPG

-754 AFPVAVLQ
+754 AFPVAILQ
-762 KSIGRELYGRGYK
+762 KSFGRELYGRGYQ
-775 PSAYGAGVGRELLQ
+775 PGVYGANPGRELIQ
-789 SMRSGNGEKLGV
+789 AMRSGNGEKLGI

-814 AMALKDIVK
+814 AMATKDLLK
-823 GREPRPV
+823 GREPRPA

-878 GYDLFAR
+878 GYDLLAR
-885 MRDGDDAA
+885 LRDGDDAA

-908 LFYTRTA
+908 LFYTRA
-915 MDYLFLHSVQEAL
+915 ALDYLILHSVQEAL

-954 TYQDPLGIAR
+954 TYLDPLGIAR